1 MAEIDYD
8 TMLAEARA
16 RVEKIKMQ
24 KSKAAR
30 AKDTRRK
37 IIAGSLI
44 LEIIKKDKDIAIVV
58 AEEMQK
64 MTSAENFALLDIS
77 VYLINRA
84 QK

>member
-37 IIAGSLI
+37 IIAGAALFKAI
-44 LEIIKKDKDIAIVV
+44 EKDPDLWGVIAAALQAEI
-58 AEEMQK
+58 
-64 MTSAENFALLDIS
+64 SAPDFALLKLTS
-77 VYLINRA
+77 PKR
-84 QK
+84 